1 MTKISNRKLFNFPK
15 HEHYGTGIASGLGS
29 RPGYRMGG
37 QVKPKRGIVDGPGGY
52 AGVEPNAV
60 LSPSLDLNKILDESQ
75 TMGKEFTIDPRDLS
89 VFKPE
94 KITPIDFSKY
104 QTDATKYV
112 TDYSKAQPTAMD
124 AIGKTAADTIEELQ
138 YTPGGTLGKK
148 STVATFAKNFQRN
161 AADVKT
167 RRQELDLLSQ
177 KEIKQAEKLND
188 DQRIALQMK
197 SDEDARNIG
206 LLNTKQQNE
215 FIKMEMDEIRSSDI
229 VNKETVLNLYKTNV
243 TAKLKQLDL
252 TSKKNKS
259 ALSETMNLVSNIVQ
273 SGPTWE
279 SASKEEQAEMLRFHH
294 ADELGNNVYLKEM
307 SALSKK
313 WMEDYA
319 AVDGV
324 MSDEDIANKRNF
336 IVQNMAS
343 IYPSFSWNTIVP
355 EPTVKQRLN
364 TQDLTEEM
372 SFMTNKNVNLKPAEN
387 DALSNAL
394 LAGDQNVQLYLDLIK
409 AKNEAGGDGSKT
421 YSGQNVT
428 APIDDVLDG
437 VISVIEE
444 RYKIS
449 LSK

>member
-52 AGVEPNAV
+52 AGVGPNAV

-94 KITPIDFSKY
+94 KIAPIDFSKY

-188 DQRIALQMK
+188 DQRIALQIK
-197 SDEDARNIG
+197 SDEDSRNIS

-229 VNKETVLNLYKTNV
+229 ANKEIILNLYKTNV
-243 TAKLKQLDL
+243 ETKLKEF
-252 TSKKNKS
+252 KKDDKIFNIDRTMQIIDENTKS
-259 ALSETMNLVSNIVQ
+259 GVNFKNL
-273 SGPTWE
+273 PKE
-279 SASKEEQAEMLRFHH
+279 SQDEVLRFNRI
-294 ADELGNNVYLKEM
+294 DEIQNNEMTKAIKVYNDKY
-307 SALSKK
+307 
-313 WMEDYA
+313 MEDYS
-319 AVDGV
+319 
-324 MSDEDIANKRNF
+324 MNPENPFLNETQLEQKRKGL
-336 IVQNMAS
+336 VQYMNS
-343 IYPSFSWNTIVP
+343 SYPSFDFNLIFRPPENTAVDRVLNAFEAYFPGISEQDKKIIEDNKTDVAFDKYITLLDKQQDGDTSVKLNDGGVVP
-355 EPTVKQRLN
+355 IQDAIDQAITEIQMRYPSLN
-364 TQDLTEEM
+364 LGE
-372 SFMTNKNVNLKPAEN
+372 
-387 DALSNAL
+387 
-394 LAGDQNVQLYLDLIK
+394 
-409 AKNEAGGDGSKT
+409 
-421 YSGQNVT
+421 
-428 APIDDVLDG
+428 
-437 VISVIEE
+437 
-444 RYKIS
+444 
-449 LSK
+449 

>member
-52 AGVEPNAV
+52 AGEGPNTF
-60 LSPSLDLNKILDESQ
+60 LFPSLDLDKILEESR

-94 KITPIDFSKY
+94 KIAPIDFSKY

-112 TDYSKAQPTAMD
+112 TDYSKARPTAMD

-138 YTPGGTLGKK
+138 YTPSGTLGKK

-206 LLNTKQQNE
+206 LLNTKQQDE

-229 VNKETVLNLYKTNV
+229 ANKETILNLYKTNV

-252 TSKKNKS
+252 TSKKNQS

-279 SASKEEQAEMLRFHH
+279 AASKEEQAEMLRFHH
-294 ADELGNNVYLKEM
+294 ADELNNNVYLKEM
-307 SALSKK
+307 TALSEK
-313 WMEDYA
+313 WMEDYG

-324 MSDEDIANKRNF
+324 MGDQDIANKRNF

-343 IYPSFSWNTIVP
+343 IFPGFSWNIIVP
-355 EPTVKQRLN
+355 EPTVKERLD
-364 TQDLTEEM
+364 TQELTEEM
-372 SFMTNKNVNLKPAEN
+372 SFITNKNVDLKPAEN

-394 LAGDQNVQLYLDLIK
+394 LAGDQSVQLYLDLIK

-437 VISVIEE
+437 VISAIEE